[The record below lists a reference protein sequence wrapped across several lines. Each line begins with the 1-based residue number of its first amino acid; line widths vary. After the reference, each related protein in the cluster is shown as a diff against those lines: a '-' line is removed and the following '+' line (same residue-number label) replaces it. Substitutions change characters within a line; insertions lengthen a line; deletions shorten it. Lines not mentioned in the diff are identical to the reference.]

1 MAERVYC
8 LYRVSTD
15 KQVDYNDKSQADIPM
30 QRRECHRFCEK
41 MGWTIV
47 HEEQEDGVSG
57 HKVRAENRDKIQTI
71 KELAK
76 QQSCIIIGKC
86 ANHLLRDYDNTVSVY
101 IEAPRAFCVKNVIER
116 LGVTEEEA
124 HRMIHQT
131 DRYRADYYKYY
142 TGGETQTNPVLY
154 DMTLN
159 SDRMGMDK
167 CTELIIQYLK
177 IKLGEDILGKKGT
190 AENDKALKQLGLFQ
204 VKKLNITTM
213 KLVYLSRENTLQSRE
228 PIFLL
233 HLVWKSKMNWRKTL

>member
-1 MAERVYC
+1 MDNFVITIARGFGSGGKQIGLALSKQLGIPCYESQILSMASNYSGINKD
-8 LYRVSTD
+8 LFF
-15 KQVDYNDKSQADIPM
+15 QVDEKLRGYHLIKRLMKSANKDDIVEPTDRSFISDVNLYNIQA
-30 QRRECHRFCEK
+30 
-41 MGWTIV
+41 
-47 HEEQEDGVSG
+47 
-57 HKVRAENRDKIQTI
+57 KII

-86 ANHLLRDYDNTVSVY
+86 ANHLLRDYENTVSVY

-124 HRMIHQT
+124 HRMIYQT

-142 TGGETQTNPVLY
+142 TGGETWTNPVLY

-177 IKLGEDILGKKGT
+177 IKLGDDILVKKGT
-190 AENDKALKQLGLFQ
+190 AENDKALKQLGLF
-204 VKKLNITTM
+204 
-213 KLVYLSRENTLQSRE
+213 
-228 PIFLL
+228 
-233 HLVWKSKMNWRKTL
+233 

>member
-1 MAERVYC
+1 MDNFVITIARGFGSGGKQIGLALSKQLGIPCYESQILSMASNYSGINKDLFFQVDEKLRGYHLIKRLMKFANKDDIVEP
-8 LYRVSTD
+8 TD
-15 KQVDYNDKSQADIPM
+15 KSFISDVNLYNIQA
-30 QRRECHRFCEK
+30 
-41 MGWTIV
+41 
-47 HEEQEDGVSG
+47 
-57 HKVRAENRDKIQTI
+57 KII

-101 IEAPRAFCVKNVIER
+101 IEAPRAFCVKKNVIER

-124 HRMIHQT
+124 HRMIYQT

-142 TGGETQTNPVLY
+142 TGGETWTNPVLY

-190 AENDKALKQLGLFQ
+190 AENDKALKQLGLF
-204 VKKLNITTM
+204 
-213 KLVYLSRENTLQSRE
+213 
-228 PIFLL
+228 
-233 HLVWKSKMNWRKTL
+233 

>member
-1 MAERVYC
+1 MDNFVITIARGFGSGGKQIGLALSKQLGIPCYESQILSMASNYSGINKDLFFQVDEKLRGYHLIKRLMKSANKDDIVEP
-8 LYRVSTD
+8 TD
-15 KQVDYNDKSQADIPM
+15 KSFISDVNLYNIQA
-30 QRRECHRFCEK
+30 
-41 MGWTIV
+41 
-47 HEEQEDGVSG
+47 
-57 HKVRAENRDKIQTI
+57 KII

-124 HRMIHQT
+124 HRIIYQT

-142 TGGETQTNPVLY
+142 TGGETWTNPVLY

-190 AENDKALKQLGLFQ
+190 AENDKALKQLGLF
-204 VKKLNITTM
+204 
-213 KLVYLSRENTLQSRE
+213 
-228 PIFLL
+228 
-233 HLVWKSKMNWRKTL
+233 

>member
-1 MAERVYC
+1 MDNFVITIARGFGSGGKQIGLALSKQLGIPCYESQILSMASNYSGINKDLFFQVDEKLRGYHLIKRLMKSANKDDIVEP
-8 LYRVSTD
+8 TD
-15 KQVDYNDKSQADIPM
+15 KSFISDVNLYNIQA
-30 QRRECHRFCEK
+30 
-41 MGWTIV
+41 
-47 HEEQEDGVSG
+47 
-57 HKVRAENRDKIQTI
+57 KII

-124 HRMIHQT
+124 HRMIYQT

-142 TGGETQTNPVLY
+142 TGGETWTNPVLY
-154 DMTLN
+154 DMALN

-190 AENDKALKQLGLFQ
+190 AENDKALKQLGLF
-204 VKKLNITTM
+204 
-213 KLVYLSRENTLQSRE
+213 
-228 PIFLL
+228 
-233 HLVWKSKMNWRKTL
+233 

>member
-1 MAERVYC
+1 MDNFVITIARGFGSGGKQIGLALSKQLGIPCYESQILSMASNYSGINKDLFFQVDEKLRGYHLIKRLMKSANKDDIVEP
-8 LYRVSTD
+8 TD
-15 KQVDYNDKSQADIPM
+15 KSFISDVNLYNIQA
-30 QRRECHRFCEK
+30 
-41 MGWTIV
+41 
-47 HEEQEDGVSG
+47 
-57 HKVRAENRDKIQTI
+57 KII

-86 ANHLLRDYDNTVSVY
+86 ANHLLRDYENTVSVY

-124 HRMIHQT
+124 HRMIYQT

-142 TGGETQTNPVLY
+142 TGGETWTNPVLY

-177 IKLGEDILGKKGT
+177 IKLVEDILDKKGT
-190 AENDKALKQLGLFQ
+190 AENDKALKQLGLF
-204 VKKLNITTM
+204 
-213 KLVYLSRENTLQSRE
+213 
-228 PIFLL
+228 
-233 HLVWKSKMNWRKTL
+233 

>member
-1 MAERVYC
+1 MDNFVITIARGFGSGGKQIGLALSKQLGIPCYESQILSMASNYSGINKDLFFQVDEKLRGYHLIKRLMKSANKDDIVEP
-8 LYRVSTD
+8 TD
-15 KQVDYNDKSQADIPM
+15 KSFISDVNLYNIQA
-30 QRRECHRFCEK
+30 
-41 MGWTIV
+41 
-47 HEEQEDGVSG
+47 
-57 HKVRAENRDKIQTI
+57 KII

-86 ANHLLRDYDNTVSVY
+86 ANHLLRDYENTVSVY

-124 HRMIHQT
+124 HRMIYQT

-142 TGGETQTNPVLY
+142 TGGETWTNPVLY

-177 IKLGEDILGKKGT
+177 IKLGEDILDKKGT
-190 AENDKALKQLGLFQ
+190 AENDKSLKQLGLF
-204 VKKLNITTM
+204 
-213 KLVYLSRENTLQSRE
+213 
-228 PIFLL
+228 
-233 HLVWKSKMNWRKTL
+233 

>member
-1 MAERVYC
+1 MDNFVITIARGFGSGGNQIGLALSKQLGIPCYESQILSMASNYSGINKDLFFQVDEKLRGYHLIKRLMKSANKDDIVEP
-8 LYRVSTD
+8 TD
-15 KQVDYNDKSQADIPM
+15 KSFISDVNLYNIQA
-30 QRRECHRFCEK
+30 
-41 MGWTIV
+41 
-47 HEEQEDGVSG
+47 
-57 HKVRAENRDKIQTI
+57 KII

-86 ANHLLRDYDNTVSVY
+86 ANHLLRDYENTVSVY

-124 HRMIHQT
+124 HRMIYQT

-142 TGGETQTNPVLY
+142 TGGETWTNPVLY

-177 IKLGEDILGKKGT
+177 IKLGEDILDKKGT
-190 AENDKALKQLGLFQ
+190 AENDKALKQLGLF
-204 VKKLNITTM
+204 
-213 KLVYLSRENTLQSRE
+213 
-228 PIFLL
+228 
-233 HLVWKSKMNWRKTL
+233 

>member
-1 MAERVYC
+1 MDNFVITIARGFGSGGKQIGLALSKQLGIPCYESQILSMASNYSGINKDLFFQVDEKLRGYHLIKRLMKSANKDDIVEP
-8 LYRVSTD
+8 TD
-15 KQVDYNDKSQADIPM
+15 KSFISDVNLYNIQA
-30 QRRECHRFCEK
+30 
-41 MGWTIV
+41 
-47 HEEQEDGVSG
+47 
-57 HKVRAENRDKIQTI
+57 KII

-124 HRMIHQT
+124 HRMIYQT

-142 TGGETQTNPVLY
+142 TGGETWTNPVLY

-190 AENDKALKQLGLFQ
+190 AENDKALKQLVLF
-204 VKKLNITTM
+204 
-213 KLVYLSRENTLQSRE
+213 
-228 PIFLL
+228 
-233 HLVWKSKMNWRKTL
+233 

>member
-1 MAERVYC
+1 MDNFVITIARGFGSGGKQIGLALSKQLGIPCYESQILSMASNYSGINKDLFFQVDEKLRGYHLIKRLMKSANKDDIVEP
-8 LYRVSTD
+8 TD
-15 KQVDYNDKSQADIPM
+15 KSFISDVNLYNIQA
-30 QRRECHRFCEK
+30 
-41 MGWTIV
+41 
-47 HEEQEDGVSG
+47 
-57 HKVRAENRDKIQTI
+57 KII

-124 HRMIHQT
+124 HRMIYQT

-142 TGGETQTNPVLY
+142 TGGETWTNPVLY

-190 AENDKALKQLGLFQ
+190 EENDKALKQLGLF
-204 VKKLNITTM
+204 
-213 KLVYLSRENTLQSRE
+213 
-228 PIFLL
+228 
-233 HLVWKSKMNWRKTL
+233 

>member
-1 MAERVYC
+1 MDNFVITIARGFGSGGKQIGLALSKQLGIPCYESQILSMASNYSGINKDLFFQVDEKLRGYHLIKRLMKSANKDDIVEP
-8 LYRVSTD
+8 TD
-15 KQVDYNDKSQADIPM
+15 KSFISDVNLYNIQA
-30 QRRECHRFCEK
+30 
-41 MGWTIV
+41 
-47 HEEQEDGVSG
+47 
-57 HKVRAENRDKIQTI
+57 KII
-71 KELAK
+71 NELAK

-124 HRMIHQT
+124 HRMIYQT

-142 TGGETQTNPVLY
+142 TGGETWTNPVLY

-190 AENDKALKQLGLFQ
+190 AENDKALKQLGLF
-204 VKKLNITTM
+204 
-213 KLVYLSRENTLQSRE
+213 
-228 PIFLL
+228 
-233 HLVWKSKMNWRKTL
+233 

>member
-1 MAERVYC
+1 MDNFVITIARGFGSGGKQIGLALSKQFGIPCYESQILSMASNYSGINKDLFFQVDEKLRGYHLIKRLMKSANKDDIVEP
-8 LYRVSTD
+8 TD
-15 KQVDYNDKSQADIPM
+15 KSFISDVNLYNIQA
-30 QRRECHRFCEK
+30 
-41 MGWTIV
+41 
-47 HEEQEDGVSG
+47 
-57 HKVRAENRDKIQTI
+57 KII

-86 ANHLLRDYDNTVSVY
+86 ANHLLRDYENTVSVY

-124 HRMIHQT
+124 HRMIYQT

-142 TGGETQTNPVLY
+142 TGGETWTNPVLY

-177 IKLGEDILGKKGT
+177 IKLGEDILDKKGT
-190 AENDKALKQLGLFQ
+190 AENDKALKQLGLF
-204 VKKLNITTM
+204 
-213 KLVYLSRENTLQSRE
+213 
-228 PIFLL
+228 
-233 HLVWKSKMNWRKTL
+233 

>member
-1 MAERVYC
+1 MDNFVITIARGFGSGGKQIGLALSKQLGIPCYEGQILSMASNYSGINKDLFFQVDEKLRGYHLIKRLMKSANKDDIVEP
-8 LYRVSTD
+8 TD
-15 KQVDYNDKSQADIPM
+15 KSFISDVNLYNIQA
-30 QRRECHRFCEK
+30 
-41 MGWTIV
+41 
-47 HEEQEDGVSG
+47 
-57 HKVRAENRDKIQTI
+57 KII

-124 HRMIHQT
+124 HRMIYQT

-142 TGGETQTNPVLY
+142 TGGETWTNPVLY
-154 DMTLN
+154 DMALN

-190 AENDKALKQLGLFQ
+190 AENDKALKQLGLF
-204 VKKLNITTM
+204 
-213 KLVYLSRENTLQSRE
+213 
-228 PIFLL
+228 
-233 HLVWKSKMNWRKTL
+233 

>member
-1 MAERVYC
+1 MDNFVITIARGFGSGGKQIGLALSKQLGIPCYESQILSMASNYSGINKDLFFKVDEKLRGYHLIKRLMKSANKDDIVEP
-8 LYRVSTD
+8 TD
-15 KQVDYNDKSQADIPM
+15 KSFISDVNLYNIQA
-30 QRRECHRFCEK
+30 
-41 MGWTIV
+41 
-47 HEEQEDGVSG
+47 
-57 HKVRAENRDKIQTI
+57 KII

-86 ANHLLRDYDNTVSVY
+86 ANHLLRDYENTVSVY

-124 HRMIHQT
+124 HRMIYQT

-142 TGGETQTNPVLY
+142 TGGETWTNPVLY

-177 IKLGEDILGKKGT
+177 IKLGEDILDKKGT
-190 AENDKALKQLGLFQ
+190 AENDKALKQLGLF
-204 VKKLNITTM
+204 
-213 KLVYLSRENTLQSRE
+213 
-228 PIFLL
+228 
-233 HLVWKSKMNWRKTL
+233 